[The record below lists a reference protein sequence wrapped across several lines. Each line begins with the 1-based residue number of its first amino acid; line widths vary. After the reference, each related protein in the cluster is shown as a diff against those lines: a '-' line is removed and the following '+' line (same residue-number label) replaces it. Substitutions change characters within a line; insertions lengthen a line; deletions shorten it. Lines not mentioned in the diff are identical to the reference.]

1 MENPLNTIYQNIMQA
16 LKTVNDNV
24 FAVSEGIKMI
34 NDKLTISISDIS
46 VPTVTGTITDN
57 GKTIGDEIKEL

>member
-34 NDKLTISISDIS
+34 NDKLTIGISDIS